1 MRGKKLLNFLRGEKM
16 VTTENER
23 AAASETAKNEP
34 SGPGLRQT
42 RPKNG
47 RRSQCK
53 KRKKKVGKMFLSGL
67 RFGLLLQLAVGPVCL
82 MVFNTAGTLGFL
94 MGSLAALAVTV
105 VDGLYI
111 ALAALGISAF
121 LQNERV
127 KKIIRAAGAVVLVL
141 FGLDIA
147 AGALGASFLPQIAML
162 RDSGTENVFLRA
174 AILTG
179 SNPLTIVF
187 WGGVFSTRITAE
199 DMERSRIFPF
209 GAGCAGATFLFLNG
223 VAVAGSVARSFLSPA
238 LMAAL
243 NVGVG
248 LAIVFFALRM
258 AGLSKHTPPGDIH
271 TNLKSKT

>member
-1 MRGKKLLNFLRGEKM
+1 M
-16 VTTENER
+16 
-23 AAASETAKNEP
+23 SI
-34 SGPGLRQT
+34 
-42 RPKNG
+42 
-47 RRSQCK
+47 
-53 KRKKKVGKMFLSGL
+53 FLSGL

-82 MVFNTAGTLGFL
+82 MVFNTAGRLGFL
-94 MGSLAALAVTV
+94 MGSLAALATTV

-127 KKIIRAAGAVVLVL
+127 KKAIRIAGAGVLVL

-147 AGALGASFLPQIAML
+147 AGALGFSFMPQIAL
-162 RDSGTENVFLRA
+162 FQSSETENVFLRA

-199 DMERSRIFPF
+199 DMDRRQILPF

-223 VAVAGSVARSFLSPA
+223 VAMAGSVVKTFLPPA
-238 LMAAL
+238 LMTAL

-258 AGLSKHTPPGDIH
+258 VGL
-271 TNLKSKT
+271 LKRAN